1 MRILVVSQHFWPE
14 NFRINELV
22 QALQTKGVA
31 IEVLTGKPN
40 YPRGQIFKGYRAW
53 GCQLENFNGVPVFR
67 IPIIPRSRGYIQIVI
82 NYLSFIL
89 SGIIFGVWLL
99 RGRRYDA
106 VFVFATSPILQAIP
120 AIWIGWLKKCPIV
133 VWVQDLWPDSL
144 SATGYVKNKSILKV
158 VERIVK
164 WIYRK
169 SDLLLVQ
176 SKAFVP
182 KVQSLAGKSPVIYY
196 PNSFSEQ
203 KLDTQDALSIC
214 PEFDCEFPVLFAGN
228 IGSAQSIEV
237 ILDAAA
243 LVSDIKDMRFMMVGE
258 GSRRSWM
265 IEQVKARG
273 LTNIDFL
280 GSFPVN
286 VMPYLMA
293 RAKVLLV
300 TLADSEIFRLTVPSK
315 VQSYLAAGRPIVA
328 CMNGAGAD
336 IIVESKSGI
345 ATPAEDAN
353 ALARSLRLLHNM
365 PESERVQMGT
375 NGRHFFEQN
384 FTHEKLVSELMQ
396 HLIKTIHRNQGIT
409 A

>member
-1 MRILVVSQHFWPE
+1 MVSQHFWPE

-22 QALQTKGVA
+22 QALQTTGVV

-67 IPIIPRSRGYIQIVI
+67 IPIVLRSRGYIQIVI

-106 VFVFATSPILQAIP
+106 IFVFATSPILQAIP
-120 AIWIGWLKKCPIV
+120 AIWISWLKKCSIV
-133 VWVQDLWPDSL
+133 VWVQDLWPESL
-144 SATGYVKNKSILKV
+144 SATGYVKNQSTLKM
-158 VERIVK
+158 VEFIVK

-182 KVQSLAGKSPVIYY
+182 KVKALAGGTPVIYY
-196 PNSFSEQ
+196 PNSFSD
-203 KLDTQDALSIC
+203 KMPDTPNELPIC

-228 IGSAQSIEV
+228 IGIAQSIEV
-237 ILDAAA
+237 ILEAAV
-243 LVSDIKDMRFMMVGE
+243 LVSDINDMRFMMIGE

-273 LTNIDFL
+273 ITNIDFL

-286 VMPYLMA
+286 AMPYLMA
-293 RAKVLLV
+293 QAKVLLV

-315 VQSYLAAGRPIVA
+315 VQAYLAAGRPIVA

-365 PESERVQMGT
+365 PESERVQMGA
-375 NGRHFFEQN
+375 NGRQFFEQN
-384 FTHEKLVSELMQ
+384 FAHEKLVSELMQ
-396 HLIKTIHRNQGIT
+396 HLIKTIHRNQGIS